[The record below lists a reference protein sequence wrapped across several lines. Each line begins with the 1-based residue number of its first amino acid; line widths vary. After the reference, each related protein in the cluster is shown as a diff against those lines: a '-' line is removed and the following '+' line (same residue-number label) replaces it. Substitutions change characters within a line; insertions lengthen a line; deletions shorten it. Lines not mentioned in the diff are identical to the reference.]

1 MEPKFIKQYHPELFS
16 WKELEYLINIRPLM
30 TQKRSHI
37 LFEEETYFKW
47 RSTGWQKDKNC
58 YPPTL
63 IRKLIEENI
72 CYFTDMSRCTEKIN
86 AFAKS
91 LEDEYEHQTDA
102 HIYMCRNIELKHP
115 FGAHFDTSHN
125 VIVQCEGTTNF
136 KVWNGVDPKSNYTK
150 MTPEELPGEPV
161 LDVEM
166 EPGDAIWIPMYHP
179 HLATSRTKRLSVSF
193 AINKNP
199 LKEGFED
206 REWVRI

>member
-30 TQKRSHI
+30 TQKRSKI

-102 HIYMCRNIELKHP
+102 HIYMCRNIELEHP

>member
-30 TQKRSHI
+30 TQKRSKI

-86 AFAKS
+86 AFAKN

-102 HIYMCRNIELKHP
+102 HIYMCRNIELEHP

>member
-1 MEPKFIKQYHPELFS
+1 MEPKFIKQYCPKLFS

-37 LFEEETYFKW
+37 LFKEETYFKW

-136 KVWNGVDPKSNYTK
+136 KVWNEVDPKSNYTK

-166 EPGDAIWIPMYHP
+166 EPGDAIWIPMYYP

-193 AINKNP
+193 AISNHSI
-199 LKEGFED
+199 KEGFED
-206 REWVRI
+206 REWVKL

>member
-102 HIYMCRNIELKHP
+102 HIYMCRNIELEHP

-166 EPGDAIWIPMYHP
+166 EPGDAIWIPMYYP

>member
-102 HIYMCRNIELKHP
+102 HIYMCRNIELEHT
-115 FGAHFDTSHN
+115 FCAHFDTSHN

>member
-102 HIYMCRNIELKHP
+102 HIYMCRNIELEHP

-136 KVWNGVDPKSNYTK
+136 KVWNRVDPKSNYTK

-166 EPGDAIWIPMYHP
+166 EPGDAIWIPMYYP

>member
-102 HIYMCRNIELKHP
+102 HIYMCRNIELEHP

-150 MTPEELPGEPV
+150 MTPEELPGEPI

-199 LKEGFED
+199 LKEGFQD